1 MVQELNQADTDKR
14 SENGSTV
21 PASGR
26 LLFLDG
32 INPETGE
39 ALLHPAVHNRENLLT
54 LMNAADDPGF
64 AIRNVE
70 VVFDEQGE
78 LALIRRF
85 YVPWQ

>member
-1 MVQELNQADTDKR
+1 
-14 SENGSTV
+14 
-21 PASGR
+21 
-26 LLFLDG
+26 
-32 INPETGE
+32 
-39 ALLHPAVHNRENLLT
+39 
-54 LMNAADDPGF
+54 MNAADDPGF